1 MNTLKHRLP
10 ALLLLAGMGFASAAQ
25 AALIPRTVGAD
36 EMVYDSDR
44 NITWLKNANTNG
56 LMNWTAATTWAA
68 NLVYGGKDDWR
79 LPTALNADG
88 SGPCGPA
95 LRCTG
100 SELGHLFYTELGAT
114 AGTSI
119 LTGNATELAKFSN
132 IQSSVH
138 WYWSGTEY
146 APFPVLAWYFKTLGG
161 EQNIGSKGDALYGWA
176 VRSGDVA
183 AAVPE
188 PGSLTLLGA
197 GLAGWIGGLRRR
209 RG

>member
-1 MNTLKHRLP
+1 MPTLKHRLP
-10 ALLLLAGMGFASAAQ
+10 ALLLLAGMGFASVAQ

-36 EMVYDSDR
+36 EMVYDSGL

-56 LMNWTAATTWAA
+56 QMFWADATTWAA

-79 LPTALNADG
+79 LPIADTSCFG
-88 SGPCGPA
+88 FN
-95 LRCTG
+95 CTG
-100 SELGHLFYTELGAT
+100 SELGHLFYQELGAT
-114 AGTSI
+114 AGSSI

-132 IQSSVH
+132 IQSFA
-138 WYWSGTEY
+138 YWSGTEY
-146 APFPVLAWYFKTLGG
+146 VVPVNAWRFITV
-161 EQNIGSKGDALYGWA
+161 NGSQSFGVKPSALYGWA

-188 PGSLTLLGA
+188 PGSLALLAA
-197 GLAGWIGGLRRR
+197 GLAGWIGGRRR